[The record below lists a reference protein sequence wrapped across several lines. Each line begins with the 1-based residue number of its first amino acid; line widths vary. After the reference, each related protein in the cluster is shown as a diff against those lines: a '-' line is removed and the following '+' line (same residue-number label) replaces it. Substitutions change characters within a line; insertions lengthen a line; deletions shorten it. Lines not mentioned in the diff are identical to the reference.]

1 MVELS
6 KEKIKEGRKQL
17 GGIRILYWFEIVISA
32 ILIIAIVPPS
42 MTAEY
47 IVPLGLPVLLTQVIL
62 ALTVE
67 MVFAGIFLVL
77 SIIALVGIKRRRP
90 YSIPLGRA
98 LLVLLMF
105 NIPIGTIIGAILW
118 KRFSHPEAKKYL
130 NYGT

>member
-1 MVELS
+1 MAEL
-6 KEKIKEGRKQL
+6 KKDELDEGKKQL

-32 ILIIAIVPPS
+32 IVFIAIVPPS

-47 IVPLGLPVLLTQVIL
+47 IVPLGLPVLLTQVIS
-62 ALTVE
+62 ALTVA

-118 KRFSHPEAKKYL
+118 KRFSHPASKKYL
-130 NYGT
+130 NYST